1 MVAPLKL
8 SIGVNIDAAG
18 AKSGGVQAQQAVA
31 AIGAEAQRTQTKL
44 QALINS
50 SVGLNSGAANQSARE
65 WVGALALQGKSLDDL
80 RAKYNPLFAVIRA
93 YKAEIT
99 SIKTAHA
106 QGALTSAE
114 MTAAIT
120 RERQAT
126 LASIDAI
133 KGRGAALRQAAA
145 NANGVTAA
153 SPVGRTPSTNAGAF
167 QTSNI
172 AAQFQD
178 IAVTSA
184 MGMSPLQIALQQG
197 TQLAAVMGTMERPA
211 AGLLAAFTSILSPVS
226 LMTIAVTGLTAA
238 SIQYFTS
245 AESGAKTVETLLQE
259 EEEAIKRVRDIWGE
273 AAEQRS
279 RYGRVSTGSALF
291 GLEGSIGD
299 LTKRLKQSVQDGSI
313 GNAITGAINDNR
325 DLVAL
330 NAREFRGTSLFKTLK
345 IDLEEL
351 HAATLNGSDEVLQ
364 LIANLEEVG
373 RSSGNAGI
381 KAMTQDAVAALK
393 PFRDLAEA
401 LRDVEREKRR

>member
-279 RYGRVSTGSALF
+279 RYGRVSTGS
-291 GLEGSIGD
+291 
-299 LTKRLKQSVQDGSI
+299 
-313 GNAITGAINDNR
+313 
-325 DLVAL
+325 
-330 NAREFRGTSLFKTLK
+330 
-345 IDLEEL
+345 
-351 HAATLNGSDEVLQ
+351 
-364 LIANLEEVG
+364 
-373 RSSGNAGI
+373 
-381 KAMTQDAVAALK
+381 
-393 PFRDLAEA
+393 
-401 LRDVEREKRR
+401 